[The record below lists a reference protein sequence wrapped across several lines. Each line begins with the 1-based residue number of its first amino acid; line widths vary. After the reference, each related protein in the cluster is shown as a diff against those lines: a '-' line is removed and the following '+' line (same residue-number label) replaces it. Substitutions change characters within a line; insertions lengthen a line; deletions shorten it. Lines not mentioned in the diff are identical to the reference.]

1 MAAVLLTAPRLLSE
15 ENSSLVYASIGK
27 IIGTGLMLGVVHV
40 LTGPDHL
47 SALAAMS
54 NGGSWRAFALGMRWG
69 CGHSIGLLIMTAI
82 FFAAGQTIDLD
93 ATGEYLN
100 YVVGVFM
107 IALGIWTGKSVYRK
121 YHRKLAEE
129 KAGAIVD
136 EDLET
141 RSRVG
146 AGGLNSGTSTPTVVS
161 LNPEQKKLRS
171 ANISTVEETPA
182 VSSPTGSFTLMI
194 RDDNETARAA
204 DARTP
209 TSMPQPRMDEE
220 PEEPKTFK
228 QKYCSNFRF
237 ENPLMQKVVAV
248 CVGIVHGIAGP
259 GGILGVLPAVVL
271 NNWGK
276 STAYLGSFC
285 GASILTMGVFAALY
299 GEITRRLGGNTPVM
313 DFRVGMCSSAFS
325 FIVGCLW
332 IILQSF
338 GVLDDIFG

>member
-1 MAAVLLTAPRLLSE
+1 MDALNTVTARLLSE
-15 ENSSLVYASIGK
+15 ENSSLVHAAIGK
-27 IIGTGLMLGVVHV
+27 IITTGLLLGMVHV

-54 NGGSWRAFALGMRWG
+54 NGGSWKAFALGIRWG
-69 CGHSIGLLIMTAI
+69 CGHSLGLLIMTAI

-121 YHRKLAEE
+121 YHLSLDKE
-129 KAGAIVD
+129 KVTAASVD
-136 EDLET
+136 E
-141 RSRVG
+141 SN
-146 AGGLNSGTSTPTVVS
+146 AGQAASGNKTPTVVS
-161 LNPEQKKLRS
+161 LQPEQKRVLS
-171 ANISTVEETPA
+171 SVPVCEPTPEPA
-182 VSSPTGSFTLMI
+182 VKSPSGSYTLMI
-194 RDDNETARAA
+194 NDDETNQQKEPH
-204 DARTP
+204 TP
-209 TSMPQPRMDEE
+209 TLLQAA
-220 PEEPKTFK
+220 PEEHTKEKTFK
-228 QKYCSNFRF
+228 EKHCTNLNF
-237 ENPLMQKVVAV
+237 ENPLMQKIAAL

-276 STAYLGSFC
+276 STAYLGSFIV
-285 GASILTMGVFAALY
+285 ASILTMGVFAAIY
-299 GEITRRLGGNTPVM
+299 GEVTRRLGGNTPVM

-325 FIVGCLW
+325 FIVGILW

>member
-1 MAAVLLTAPRLLSE
+1 MDSTLSAATRVLSD
-15 ENSSLVYASIGK
+15 ENSSLVYASLGK
-27 IIGTGLMLGVVHV
+27 IVSTGLLLGIVHV

-54 NGGSWRAFALGMRWG
+54 NGGSWRAFALGLRWG
-69 CGHSIGLLIMTAI
+69 CGHSLGLIIMAAI

-107 IALGIWTGKSVYRK
+107 IALGVWTGKSVYRK
-121 YHRKLAEE
+121 YHLKLAEE
-129 KAGAIVD
+129 KAGATID
-136 EDLET
+136 EELG
-141 RSRVG
+141 S
-146 AGGLNSGTSTPTVVS
+146 GLNSGTPTPTVVS
-161 LNPEQKKLRS
+161 LKPKQKRARS
-171 ANISTVEETPA
+171 ANASTVAATPA
-182 VSSPTGSFTLMI
+182 VRSPTGSYALMI
-194 RDDNETARAA
+194 HDTNDTGEVA
-204 DARTP
+204 
-209 TSMPQPRMDEE
+209 E
-220 PEEPKTFK
+220 PPAPAEKLPETFK
-228 QKYCSNFRF
+228 QRYCSNLSF
-237 ENPLMQKVVAV
+237 ENPFMQKVAAL
-248 CVGIVHGIAGP
+248 CVGVVHGIAGP

-285 GASILTMGVFAALY
+285 VASILIMGVFAALY

-313 DFRVGMCSSAFS
+313 DFRIGMCSSAFS

-332 IILQSF
+332 IILQSL

>member
-1 MAAVLLTAPRLLSE
+1 MEGEISTAVRLLSE
-15 ENSSLVYASIGK
+15 EDSSLVHASVGK
-27 IIGTGLMLGVVHV
+27 IISTGLLLGIVHV

-54 NGGSWRAFALGMRWG
+54 NGGSWRAFALGLRWG
-69 CGHSIGLLIMTAI
+69 CGHSLGLIIMTAI

-107 IALGIWTGKSVYRK
+107 VALGLWTGRSVYRK
-121 YHRKLAEE
+121 YHLKLTEE
-129 KAGAIVD
+129 KAVMD
-136 EDLET
+136 EDDRNCT
-141 RSRVG
+141 G
-146 AGGLNSGTSTPTVVS
+146 FNSEANTPTVVS
-161 LNPEQKKLRS
+161 LKP
-171 ANISTVEETPA
+171 TVN
-182 VSSPTGSFTLMI
+182 SPTGSYALMI
-194 RDDNETARAA
+194 HDEPDLQPPTDTRQAKPDETIEG
-204 DARTP
+204 P
-209 TSMPQPRMDEE
+209 T
-220 PEEPKTFK
+220 TFK
-228 QKYCSNFRF
+228 TKYCSNFSF
-237 ENPLMQKVVAV
+237 ENPLMQKVAAL

-285 GASILTMGVFAALY
+285 AASIFIMGVFAAVY

-332 IILQSF
+332 IVLQSF